1 MSTTTT
7 TSYLEQYDALDDP
20 KAKAGFAAKL
30 IRTDWRGF
38 FQELRE
44 QRPILPTP
52 GFTLVTK
59 FADVSEVLSRPTTFT
74 VRPYAPKMDPVV
86 GPFML
91 ARDETPLNWREKGIM
106 QAVLKPEDLPQ
117 VRAMAGAFADEALD
131 AAAPEGRI
139 EAVSRLGRSIPIRIV
154 GSYFGFPGPDLESMY
169 RWSKATQTDMFKNLP
184 GDPAVH
190 EAALAAGREM
200 KAYLTGLLEEKRAA
214 LADDGAAAQDAF
226 SRLVRMRL
234 PEELD
239 FDDERILT
247 NVMGLL
253 VGSGET
259 TSQAIVQSLEQ
270 ILLRPEVAAAAVE
283 AAKDPD
289 PTTFDRYVWEALRFN
304 PINPLVFRLSVADY
318 TVAAGTERAT
328 TIPAGT
334 LVFACTASAG
344 FDDDVVPDPESFEL
358 DRPDFISFHFGYGH
372 HTCLGKYVGSAI
384 VPETVRRVLRRPG
397 VRLLPPPEGS
407 IDFQGGPFP
416 ERFEFL
422 FGDQAPEGATWD
434 R

>member
-1 MSTTTT
+1 MSTTV
-7 TSYLEQYDALDDP
+7 TSTYLQQYEALGDDP
-20 KAKAGFAAKL
+20 KAKAGFVVKL
-30 IRTDWRGF
+30 IRTEWRPF

-44 QRPILPTP
+44 QRPIFQTP
-52 GFTLVTK
+52 AFTLVTK
-59 FADVSEVLSRPTTFT
+59 FADVTEVLSRESIFT

-91 ARDETPLNWREKGIM
+91 ARDDTPINWREKGIM
-106 QAVLKPEDLPQ
+106 QAVLKPEELPQ
-117 VRAMAGAFADEALD
+117 VRAWAGEFADESLD
-131 AAAPEGRI
+131 EAAPQGRI
-139 EAVSRLGRSIPIRIV
+139 EAVGKLGRYVPIRIV
-154 GSYFGFPGPDLESMY
+154 GEYFGFPGPDLESMY
-169 RWSKATQTDMFKNLP
+169 RWSKATQSDMFKNLP
-184 GDPAVH
+184 GDPAIH

-200 KAYLTGLLEEKRAA
+200 KAYLTGLLAEKRAA
-214 LADDGAAAQDAF
+214 ASGEDGDAGQDAF

-234 PEELD
+234 PAELG

-270 ILLRPEVAAAAVE
+270 ILLRPDVRTKAITAAE
-283 AAKDPD
+283 DPD
-289 PTTFDRYVWEALRFN
+289 PSTFDRYVWEALRLN

-318 TVAAGTERAT
+318 TVAAGTERET

-334 LVFACTASAG
+334 LVFACSASAM
-344 FDDDVVPDPESFEL
+344 FDDDVVSDPEAFDI
-358 DRPDFISFHFGYGH
+358 DRPNFIGFHFGYGH
-372 HTCLGKYVGSAI
+372 HTCLGKYVGSVI
-384 VPETVRRVLRRPG
+384 IPETVRRVLLRPS

-416 ERFEFL
+416 ERFDLL
-422 FGDQAPEGATWD
+422 FGEEPA
-434 R
+434 

>member
-1 MSTTTT
+1 MSTATT
-7 TSYLEQYDALDDP
+7 TSYLEQYDALGDDA
-20 KAKAGFAAKL
+20 KAKAGFAVKL

-38 FQELRE
+38 FNELRE
-44 QRPILPTP
+44 KRPIFPTP
-52 GFTLVTK
+52 GFTFVTR
-59 FADVSEVLSRPTTFT
+59 FADVTEVLSRPTIFT

-91 ARDETPLNWREKGIM
+91 ARDDTPLNWREKGIM
-106 QAVLKPEDLPQ
+106 QAVLKPEDVPE

-131 AAAPEGRI
+131 EAAHRGRI
-139 EAVSRLGRSIPIRIV
+139 EAVSRLGRYIPIRIV
-154 GSYFGFPGPDLESMY
+154 GEYFGFPGPDLESMY

-184 GDPAVH
+184 GDPAIH
-190 EAALAAGREM
+190 EASLAAGREM
-200 KAYLTGLLEEKRAA
+200 KAYLSGLLDEKRAA
-214 LADDGAAAQDAF
+214 VSGNGDAAQDAF
-226 SRLVRMRL
+226 SRLVRMSL
-234 PEELD
+234 PEELG
-239 FDDERILT
+239 FDDERILS

-270 ILLRPEVAAAAVE
+270 ILLRPKVAAAAAE
-283 AAKDPD
+283 AARDADPSA
-289 PTTFDRYVWEALRFN
+289 FDRYVWEGLRLN

-318 TVAAGTERAT
+318 TVAAGTDRET

-334 LVFACTASAG
+334 LVFACTASAVY
-344 FDDDVVPDPESFEL
+344 DDVVVPRPESFEI

-372 HTCLGKYVGSAI
+372 HTCLGKYVGSVI
-384 VPETVRRVLRRPG
+384 VPETVRRVLLRPD

-422 FGDQAPEGATWD
+422 FGPQPA
-434 R
+434 